1 MDWTVSFSGPG
12 LAAAAWEGFMSQLGA
27 ILRKDLLIEWRGKAR
42 LLALC
47 CYALTFLLLF
57 SFAVGPDS
65 VALRNHAAAYV
76 WLAVLC
82 VSTLLLVQSFQI
94 ETEDGALEG
103 LLLLPV
109 SPGAL
114 LFGKAIANTLLISAL
129 GAFALPVS
137 VVLFDLSPSGS
148 WLGLFGVLVLG
159 AASFAAPG
167 TLYSA
172 LTARIV
178 AQQLMLPVLLFPLVV
193 PAVLAAVKATS
204 LLLEGDPMGQLS
216 VWVSVQVCFDLI
228 YWSLCGFLFARV
240 VET

>member
-1 MDWTVSFSGPG
+1 MKQF
-12 LAAAAWEGFMSQLGA
+12 LAVVQ
-27 ILRKDLLIEWRGKAR
+27 KDLLIEWRGKSR
-42 LLALC
+42 LVALC

-65 VALRNHAAAYV
+65 VALRSHAAAYL

-82 VSTLLLVQSFQI
+82 VSTLLLVQSFLV
-94 ETEDGALEG
+94 ETEQGALEG

-109 SPGAL
+109 APSAL
-114 LFGKAIANTLLISAL
+114 FYGKALANTFFISAL
-129 GAFALPVS
+129 GCFALPTS
-137 VVLFDLSPSGS
+137 LVLFDLSPAGPA
-148 WLGLFGVLVLG
+148 WMLALVVVLG

-172 LTARIV
+172 LTARLA

-204 LLLEGDPMGQLS
+204 LLLEGDPMGQLP
-216 VWVSVQVCFDLI
+216 VWLAVQVCFDLI
-228 YWSLCGFLFARV
+228 YWSLCGLLFSRV
-240 VET
+240 VES